1 MTEEDIT
8 LTRRRSS
15 LATVVIEQLIV
26 ANPKGRVKV
35 KVVVRGMRKRTTDTE
50 PETKARMKTQTKIDN
65 TGAGNEFQWAQYTSS
80 GLLYIVELSER
91 AGDLVFVY
99 DLGGVSPKNTI
110 RCTFSFIHGNA
121 RRSCIIFYSM
131 LLYQVQL

>member
-26 ANPKGRVKV
+26 ANPKGRVKA

-50 PETKARMKTQTKIDN
+50 PETKTRMKTQTKIDH
-65 TGAGNEFQWAQYTSS
+65 TGAGNEIQRAQYTSS
-80 GLLYIVELSER
+80 GLLYIVELSEP
-91 AGDLVFVY
+91 AGDLVFVLTWEVY
-99 DLGGVSPKNTI
+99 LRRTLYSLYV
-110 RCTFSFIHGNA
+110 FIH
-121 RRSCIIFYSM
+121 SWTCIIFYSM